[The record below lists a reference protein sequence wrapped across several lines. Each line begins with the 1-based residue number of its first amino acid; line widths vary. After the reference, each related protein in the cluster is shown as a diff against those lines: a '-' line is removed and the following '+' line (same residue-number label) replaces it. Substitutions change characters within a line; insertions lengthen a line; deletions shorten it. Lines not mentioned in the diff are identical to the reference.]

1 MTPLNAEAPQN
12 RLTELVAKVIGFYF
26 KIEKINGENS
36 IGSLLDIGSK
46 AITGS
51 CSGER

>member
-1 MTPLNAEAPQN
+1 MTPLNAEAPPN

-26 KIEKINGENS
+26 NEKINRENP
-36 IGSLLDIGSK
+36 IGLLLDIGSK
-46 AITGS
+46 VITGS